1 MDGESVV
8 TTAPPP
14 TRCPADPACRRSFGG
29 TTAQKNLNSHLKNV
43 HTEYYRTYVR
53 PIKGPKRINHDAYIR
68 QKQKDPEKVK
78 RHRLL
83 ARLRKQA
90 RKEQVECMKRQ
101 RSPSPPRAPD
111 QGLLAIDMGNPYF
124 VLESECGMFVGHTKG
139 DLMRCDVV
147 KMLEGLASNAS
158 RNVAAVAK
166 IRNAIAVA
174 RSQEKEALAAD
185 YYRYRRALQDV
196 ETFAERQTSYQAEL
210 SHIRERRL
218 APEGF
223 LDEQAVQV
231 RVEELLER
239 YAQRSKTG
247 GESTGS
253 DNGNHDKLDDR
264 DGEGEPEGIVGD
276 SEIR

>member
-1 MDGESVV
+1 
-8 TTAPPP
+8 
-14 TRCPADPACRRSFGG
+14 
-29 TTAQKNLNSHLKNV
+29 
-43 HTEYYRTYVR
+43 
-53 PIKGPKRINHDAYIR
+53 
-68 QKQKDPEKVK
+68 
-78 RHRLL
+78 
-83 ARLRKQA
+83 
-90 RKEQVECMKRQ
+90 
-101 RSPSPPRAPD
+101 
-111 QGLLAIDMGNPYF
+111 
-124 VLESECGMFVGHTKG
+124 
-139 DLMRCDVV
+139 MRCDVV
-147 KMLEGLASNAS
+147 KMLEGLASSAS
-158 RNVAAVAK
+158 RNVAAAAK

-196 ETFAERQTSYQAEL
+196 ETFAERQTSYEAEL
-210 SHIRERRL
+210 SRIRERRL

-264 DGEGEPEGIVGD
+264 DDRDGEGEPEGIVGD